1 MNSKVSRRTLLSG
14 IASTATAAGFLP
26 QFTNKVLGAAPSGD
40 PIIIGHQ
47 CELTGWD
54 AATGYWRNLAAT
66 KLCDWV
72 NQNGGIAG
80 RPVKLVTVDTKS
92 DVDVG
97 VNELRHLMLKENV
110 DVVIGSELSS
120 VALASAKLANE
131 NKTLYLTMSTGAVT
145 TSGPNAMPYQFRL
158 TTNSAAESIG
168 ASRKYVDI
176 VGKKWTILFVDYAWG
191 QSERDWWTKGINAAG
206 GEVVGATALPM
217 DAQDLFPYIGQLD
230 PSVDGIYIPVLN
242 TLQVLQTIRSAG
254 LAQKIVL
261 AGLSFSLF
269 DYRELREAGKDVYGT
284 ELAPV
289 RLQDMP
295 DTHMPEIYKALG
307 IDDNGVEA
315 ASGNV
320 AGSSMLVGIAQTL
333 GFLKE
338 NIEKSGWKSKTDTAA
353 LIKHAEGVATYA
365 KGPLFPMGDVTMR
378 PQDHQAFMDI
388 YLVRVQDGQ
397 LVKSEVVPRDLTFYD
412 ADVDLTKA
420 G

>member
-1 MNSKVSRRTLLSG
+1 MTVSISRRALLSSL
-14 IASTATAAGFLP
+14 ATTAAAATLVPHLAGRAFA
-26 QFTNKVLGAAPSGD
+26 AAPSGE
-40 PIIIGHQ
+40 PIVIGHQ

-66 KLCDWV
+66 KLCDWI

-97 VNELRHLMLKENV
+97 VDQLRNLMLKENV
-110 DVVIGSELSS
+110 DFIIGSELSS

-145 TSGPNAMPYQFRL
+145 TSGANAVPYQFRL

-168 ASRKYVDI
+168 ASRKYVDV
-176 VGKKWTILFVDYAWG
+176 VGKKWTILYVDYAWG
-191 QSERDWWTKGINAAG
+191 QSERDWWTKGIEAAG
-206 GEVVGATALPM
+206 GEVTKPVALPM

-230 PSVDGIYIPVLN
+230 RSVDGIYIPVLN

-254 LAQKIVL
+254 LSQKMVL

-269 DYRELREAGKDVYGT
+269 DYRELREAGEDVYGN
-284 ELAPV
+284 ELAPI
-289 RLQDMP
+289 RLQDLEG
-295 DTHMPEIYKALG
+295 THMPAIYEALG
-307 IDDNGVEA
+307 IDENGIET
-315 ASGNV
+315 ASGKV
-320 AGSSMLVGIAQTL
+320 VGSSMLVGIAQTL

-338 NIEKSGWKSKTDTAA
+338 NVEKSGWRTRADTAA
-353 LIKHAEGVATYA
+353 LIKHAESVPTYS
-365 KGPLFPMGDVTMR
+365 KGPLFPMGDITMR
-378 PQDHQAFMDI
+378 PQDHQAFMDL
-388 YLVRVQDGQ
+388 YLVRVQGGQ
-397 LVKSEVVPRDLTFYD
+397 LVKSEVVPRDLTVYD